1 MQISYPAGDNVIEP
15 DLMLPNEIN
24 MQTLS
29 KKPSSAVA
37 PTRIAIVTNI
47 PAPYR
52 LPVFEQVAAT
62 PDIDFCAFYCSGRE
76 PDREWDLA
84 ASKFKQVFLREKF
97 INFRGRFI
105 HTNPDLWGQLRKF
118 SPDVVITTGF
128 NPTHMLAY
136 VYARWHRARHI
147 AMTDGTYQSETKL
160 SSIHRWV
167 RRRVYAGTQAF
178 IGASDGSF
186 ALFRSY
192 GIERR
197 RMFKSHLC
205 ANNAAFFNAPLVEK
219 RFDFI
224 FCGRFAAMKNPLFA
238 IEVVSHVAQRLGRKV
253 SILFVGSGDME
264 PAMRAASAVVA
275 QQVES
280 VFAGFARQD
289 ELPQLYGSARIL
301 LFPTQWDTWGVVAN
315 EACAA
320 GLPILVSPFAG
331 SAVELVRDGENG
343 FVLPL
348 DVQRWS
354 DAGVRLLSDSD
365 LYESMSTRGRALVQE
380 YGFENAATGIV
391 NAIRTSVTNQN
402 QKPPAPYNCANSQRA
417 RVVIIQRRITRYR
430 IPLFELMREQL
441 GKTGIDLIVVF
452 GDPTPEEQKKEDSGS
467 LSWGVYV
474 PCVYWLNGRICW
486 QNASAAVRGADLVVV
501 TQENRLLF
509 NYFLGIFQRPK
520 ALAFWGHGRNFQAPN
535 LRSLS
540 EQIKRRLVNK
550 VDWWFAYTKLSAQ
563 VVVEAN
569 FPAEQVTVLNNSI
582 DTHALVS
589 DLGGITHADAQQAR
603 ELFGIGAGTVGIMLG
618 SLHADKQL
626 DFLFEA
632 AQRLRQAIPDF
643 HLVIVGD
650 GPLRD
655 QVKQAV
661 TNADGWIHWLG
672 ARKGREKALLLKLSS
687 VMLNPG
693 MVGLGILDSFVAKLP
708 MVTTAYAHH
717 SPEIAYFEE
726 GINGL
731 MTAMDVD
738 AYSKAVLGLLENEVL
753 YRKLQEGCG
762 RSAEKVSLEEMANR
776 FCEGITRC
784 LEQKDVLPIAEQ
796 GT

>member
-1 MQISYPAGDNVIEP
+1 MCQRMHS
-15 DLMLPNEIN
+15 NEIEMN
-24 MQTLS
+24 PLAHDAESPVTQLR
-29 KKPSSAVA
+29 VA
-37 PTRIAIVTNI
+37 MVTNI

-52 LPVFEQVAAT
+52 LPVFEQVATAS
-62 PDIDFCAFYCSGRE
+62 DIDFCAFFCSGRE

-84 ASKFKQVFLREKF
+84 ASKFKQIFLREKF

-105 HTNPDLWGQLRKF
+105 HINPDLWRQLREF
-118 SPDVVITTGF
+118 CPDVVITTGF
-128 NPTHMLAY
+128 NPTHLLAY
-136 VYARWHRARHI
+136 AYARLHRVRHI
-147 AMTDGTYQSETKL
+147 AMTDGTYLSETKL
-160 SSIHRWV
+160 SLVHRWV

-192 GIERR
+192 GIESRC
-197 RMFKSHLC
+197 MFKSHLC
-205 ANNAAFFNAPLVEK
+205 ANNAVFFNALPVEK

-224 FCGRFAAMKNPLFA
+224 FCGRFMAIKNPLFA
-238 IEVVSHVAQRLGRKV
+238 IEVARCVSQRLGRKV
-253 SILFVGSGDME
+253 SILFLGSGDME
-264 PAMRAASAVVA
+264 PEMRAASAAVA

-301 LFPTQWDTWGVVAN
+301 LFPTQWDPWGVVAN

-320 GLPILVSPFAG
+320 GLPVLVSPVAG

-343 FVLPL
+343 FVLSL
-348 DVQRWS
+348 DIQQWT
-354 DAGVRLLSDSD
+354 DASVRLLSDRH
-365 LYESMSTRGRALVQE
+365 LYESMSARGRVLVQE
-380 YGFENAATGIV
+380 YSFENAAAGIV
-391 NAIRTSVTNQN
+391 NAVRMSVANPD
-402 QKPPAPYNCANSQRA
+402 QKPLAPYHFANTQRT
-417 RVVIIQRRITRYR
+417 RVVIIQRRMTHYR
-430 IPLFELMREQL
+430 VPLFELMRDQL
-441 GKTGIDLIVVF
+441 GKAGIELIVVF
-452 GDPTPEEQKKEDSGS
+452 GDPTQEEREKEDSGI

-474 PCVYWLNGRICW
+474 PCTYWLNGRICW

-520 ALAFWGHGRNFQAPN
+520 ALAFWGHGRNFQASN

-540 EQIKRRLVNK
+540 EQIKRRLVAK
-550 VDWWFAYTKLSAQ
+550 ADWWFAYTKLSAQ

-582 DTHALVS
+582 DTRALAGE
-589 DLGGITHADAQQAR
+589 LGRITNADVQQAR
-603 ELFGIGAGTVGIMLG
+603 EIFGIGAGTVGIMIG

-632 AQRLRQAIPDF
+632 AQCLRQSIPDF
-643 HLVIVGD
+643 QLVIVGD
-650 GPLRD
+650 GSLRGKV
-655 QVKQAV
+655 QQAV
-661 TNADGWIHWLG
+661 TDSDGWIHWLG
-672 ARKGREKALLLKLSS
+672 ARKGREKALLLKLSK
-687 VMLNPG
+687 VMVNPG

-717 SPEIAYFEE
+717 SPEIAYLED

-738 AYSKAVLGLLENEVL
+738 AYARAILGLLENEVL
-753 YRKLQEGCG
+753 YRKLQEGCE
-762 RSAEKVSLEEMANR
+762 RSAEKVSLEKMANR

-784 LEQKDVLPIAEQ
+784 LEQNGVMLSAEQ
-796 GT
+796 TT